1 MVRSAIC
8 IPATILL
15 ASALFASEAEAF
27 GGGGFDGQ
35 AGRSGG
41 NTLIVG
47 NQGRF
52 GQPHQREQ
60 REQQRL
66 PSYPSYLPYASCWD
80 LWYTV
85 PGYRSPMD
93 CPPGT

>member
-1 MVRSAIC
+1 MMKKTIT
-8 IPATILL
+8 ILATGLL

-35 AGRSGG
+35 AGRSRADTFIGVDG
-41 NTLIVG
+41 
-47 NQGRF
+47 QGPF
-52 GQPHQREQ
+52 GRPHQHASQ
-60 REQQRL
+60 HL
-66 PSYPSYLPYASCWD
+66 KPYPSDLPYGSCFN

-93 CPPGT
+93 CPPGA